1 MDYSRD
7 ERQPYVAW
15 RGQLVVRR
23 RDKASGEICA
33 SGSSLKLPAYVGTWD
48 STSRSPK
55 ARSDMMWTDR
65 SDSPSTGRGHA
76 DRIWLT
82 SLGPPNHTHD
92 PPETPSKDANGIN
105 D

>member
-15 RGQLVVRR
+15 RGQLMVRR

-48 STSRSPK
+48 STSRSPTTRED
-55 ARSDMMWTDR
+55 AAWSGRSDT
-65 SDSPSTGRGHA
+65 PSTAARNYRPVLA
-76 DRIWLT
+76 DPL
-82 SLGPPNHTHD
+82 SHPPQLYR
-92 PPETPSKDANGIN
+92 TPLDFPIEMMRMDK
-105 D
+105 